1 MRTSSVLCLDSHGYH
16 RMQYYEWGDPDNP
29 RVLICVHGL
38 TRNGRD
44 FDVLARALEDDFRV
58 ICPDIAG
65 RGQSDWL
72 ASKKDYGY
80 PQYMADTMALIARVT
95 ARTVSEICWLG
106 TSMGGI
112 LGMLLASLPKSPI
125 AKLVVNDVGML
136 VPQASLERLALY
148 IGGTERFASLE
159 ALEAHLRLICASFG
173 PLSDDDWR
181 HLTVHGAVNH
191 PDGTW
196 GMRYDPA
203 IANAFQG
210 ALADIDL
217 SPCWDTI
224 TCPTLLLRGGDSDL
238 LLRETALEM
247 TRRGPRAKLV
257 EIADVGHAPML
268 MSADEARIVREFLLG
283 P

>member
-1 MRTSSVLCLDSHGYH
+1 
-16 RMQYYEWGDPDNP
+16 MQYYEWGDADNP

-44 FDVLARALEDDFRV
+44 FDFLARALESDFRV

-72 ASKKDYGY
+72 ASKADYGY
-80 PQYMADTMALIARVT
+80 PQYMADAMALIARVT
-95 ARTVSEICWLG
+95 ARAVSEICWLG

-112 LGMLLASLPKSPI
+112 LGMLLASLPKTPI
-125 AKLVVNDVGML
+125 RKLVVNDAGML
-136 VPQASLERLALY
+136 IPRAALERLALY
-148 IGGTERFASLE
+148 VGGTERFASIE
-159 ALEAHLRLICASFG
+159 ALEAHLRRICATFG
-173 PLSDDDWR
+173 PLSDDEWR
-181 HLTVHGAVNH
+181 HLAVHGAVSH

-210 ALADIDL
+210 ELADVDL
-217 SPCWDTI
+217 SPCWDAI
-224 TCPTLLLRGGDSDL
+224 TCPTLLLRGADSDL

-247 TRRGPRAKLV
+247 TQRGPCAKLV

-268 MSADEARIVREFLLG
+268 MSADEVKLVREFLCA